1 MGAEA
6 EAVARPV
13 LDAWARAFV
22 RADVE
27 ALVALHGEGAG
38 FLGTTSAEPV
48 HGHPAIRLY
57 FEEALLGRRPLR
69 AEWLQVRSFKLAEGL
84 VAVEALDVVAWAGED
99 GRGEVAWP
107 GRVSLV
113 LRRESGGWRIAQFH
127 RSALPG

>member
-13 LDAWARAFV
+13 LEAWARAFV
-22 RADVE
+22 QADVE
-27 ALVALHGEGAG
+27 ALVALHAAGAG
-38 FLGTTSAEPV
+38 FIGTTSAEPGN
-48 HGHPAIRLY
+48 GHAAVRLY
-57 FEEALLGRRPLR
+57 FEEALRGRKPVR

-84 VAVEALDVVAWAGED
+84 VAVEALDVVAWAGE
-99 GRGEVAWP
+99 GGEVAWP

-113 LRRESGGWRIAQFH
+113 LRREAAGWRIAQFH